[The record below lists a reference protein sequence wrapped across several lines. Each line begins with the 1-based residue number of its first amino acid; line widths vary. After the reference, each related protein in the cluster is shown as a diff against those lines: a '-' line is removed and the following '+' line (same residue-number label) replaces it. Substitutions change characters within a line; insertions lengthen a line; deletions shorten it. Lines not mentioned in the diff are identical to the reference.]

1 MSVVNFLICTLSDP
15 SFIQTENQD
24 AFLLTYRHFVTSPT
38 LSLPTLWMEEFKAC
52 CSRQR
57 EEQQLR
63 PVKQTGPQKYVAILP
78 PPPANQFCF
87 LEFKKQRR
95 KGMMA
100 TLRILTVFT
109 QDGGVPACVADC
121 LCSRLY
127 LKELQRHHR
136 IVDGTT

>member
-52 CSRQR
+52 CSRHR

-63 PVKQTGPQKYVAILP
+63 PVKQTGPQKYVFP
-78 PPPANQFCF
+78 PKQPKFCF
-87 LEFKKQRR
+87 REFKKGKQGRR
-95 KGMMA
+95 GMIA

-109 QDGGVPACVADC
+109 QDGGISACMADC